1 MSGFNHTVSVGFV
14 GHLTS
19 QVESKKLGLESVR
32 GKTDSQKSLDFIELE
47 GISGF
52 VLEFPI
58 RVTVDSSEPLKTV
71 LRNVHLGNLYTQSGF
86 NVFVRVLLDYYNP

>member
-1 MSGFNHTVSVGFV
+1 MKEMS
-14 GHLTS
+14 
-19 QVESKKLGLESVR
+19 SKNRYILLSWR
-32 GKTDSQKSLDFIELE
+32 

-71 LRNVHLGNLYTQSGF
+71 LRNVYLGNLYTQSGF
-86 NVFVRVLLDYYNP
+86 SVFLRVLLDYNP